1 MSPTLPGPSIEIAR
15 SQHGRALNELQ
26 ELLRIPSISAM
37 PERRADMQRAAAWIA
52 ARFRALGFSKV
63 EAIETGGHPVI
74 SGERCDAGAGA
85 PTLLFYGHYDVQP
98 PDPLNEWTS
107 GPFEPQVRGENL
119 YARGAS
125 DMKGQLVAFLAA
137 LEALQKAGARLPV
150 NLKLM
155 VEGEEEIGS
164 ASLPPLLTSQR
175 ERFACDYCLNSDAGI
190 LAPNQPSITYGLRGL
205 AYFELR
211 VQGPSHDLHSGSF
224 GGAVENPVQVLFRLI
239 DGMKDERGRVTL
251 AGFYDRVRPM
261 SDDERA
267 ELAKLPDHE
276 AWWLKASGAPAL
288 FGEEGY
294 TPRERATCRPTLDV
308 NGVSGGFEG
317 EGSKTV
323 LPARAMAKFSMRL
336 VLDQDP
342 NEVRES
348 VSAYL
353 KAKAPK
359 TVTWELVQ
367 MAGFKASLTERDTPG
382 VRAAAAALERV
393 WGQRPLFSRTGGS
406 VPVVGHIKEL
416 LGVDSVLLGFGL
428 PDDNLH
434 APNEKLHLPNFYR
447 GIEAYIHF
455 LCLAGEKS

>member
-1 MSPTLPGPSIEIAR
+1 MSEHKPDAAIDIAR
-15 SQHGRALNELQ
+15 SQRVQALNSLQ
-26 ELLRIPSISAM
+26 ELLRIPSVSAL
-37 PERRADMQRAAAWIA
+37 PERRADVQRAAEWIA
-52 ARFRALGFSKV
+52 ARFLALGFTKTEV
-63 EAIETGGHPVI
+63 IATGGHPVI
-74 SGERCDAGAGA
+74 SGERMDAGAGA
-85 PTLLFYGHYDVQP
+85 PTILFYGHYDVQP
-98 PDPLNEWTS
+98 ADPLNEWTS
-107 GPFEPQVRGENL
+107 GPFEPEVRGENL

-137 LEALQKAGARLPV
+137 LEAMQKAGTRLPV
-150 NLKLM
+150 NLKLL

-175 ERFACDYCLNSDAGI
+175 ERFTCDYCLNSDAGI
-190 LAPNQPSITYGLRGL
+190 LAPDQPSLTYGLRGL

-224 GGAVENPVQVLFRLI
+224 GGAVDNPVQVLFRLI

-251 AGFYDRVRPM
+251 QGFYDRVRPLP
-261 SDDERA
+261 DEERA
-267 ELAKLPDHE
+267 ELAKLPDNE
-276 AWWLKASGAPAL
+276 AWWRKATGAPAL

-294 TPRERATCRPTLDV
+294 SSRERAGCRPTLDV

-323 LPARAMAKFSMRL
+323 LPGRAMVKFSMRL
-336 VLDQDP
+336 VPDQDP
-342 NEVRES
+342 EEVRKS
-348 VSAYL
+348 VIAYL
-353 KAKAPK
+353 KEKAPP
-359 TVTWELVQ
+359 TVTWELIQ
-367 MAGFKASLTERDTPG
+367 MAGFKASVTERNGPA
-382 VRAAAAALERV
+382 VRAAAGALERV
-393 WGQRPLFSRTGGS
+393 WGKPPLFTRSGGS
-406 VPVVGHIKEL
+406 VPVVGHIQEL

-455 LCLAGEKS
+455 LCLAGR